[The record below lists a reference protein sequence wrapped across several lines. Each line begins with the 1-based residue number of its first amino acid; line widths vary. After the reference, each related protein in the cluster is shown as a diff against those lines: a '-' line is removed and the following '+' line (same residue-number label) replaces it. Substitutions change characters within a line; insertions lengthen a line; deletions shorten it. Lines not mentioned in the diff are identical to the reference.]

1 MTNKVTRAARSVWVI
16 GGTDEDFKVSK
27 FPYKKE
33 VLKVLFRYRIE
44 EKLSL
49 KDSIEK
55 TSSLILPIW
64 DKARIPTKAPAHVV
78 EHKRILHAEWQG
90 LKKRISRSSGKY
102 LKNQQM
108 FQDRLDDLFDIAHRD
123 AMSLIDIEK
132 DRLFLEAQREKG
144 RRGTIAGVDRNLT
157 LKEKRVM
164 KRKASAAKYAL
175 LLHGKIVSQSLQ

>member
-1 MTNKVTRAARSVWVI
+1 MTNNVTHATLSVWMI
-16 GGTDEDFKVSK
+16 GMTEEDFKASK
-27 FPYKKE
+27 FPSKKE
-33 VLKVLFRYRIE
+33 VLKVLFHYRIE

-49 KDSIEK
+49 EDSIEK

-64 DKARIPTKAPAHVV
+64 DKARIPTKAPVHVV
-78 EHKRILHAEWQG
+78 EHIRKLHAEWQG
-90 LKKRISRSSGKY
+90 LKKRISRSSDKN

-108 FQDRLDDLFDIAHRD
+108 FQDRLGDLFDIAHRD
-123 AMSLIDIEK
+123 AMSLIKIEE

-164 KRKASAAKYAL
+164 KRKTSAAKYAAK
-175 LLHGKIVSQSLQ
+175 KIGRA